1 MMVKQDDGSTEGLA
15 KAIGG
20 FIKSE
25 VAAEKCHVW
34 TGNEIP
40 SVKEARGKIVFL
52 RRYEIDPA
60 KYDPADDG
68 LQTRWFGI
76 DLSKW
81 DDYSYSDTKYA
92 INIYEKDQ
100 YGTCLLYTSSL
111 FPFMRLKCFT
121 GAVSERASC

>member
-1 MMVKQDDGSTEGLA
+1 MSDVRIIHGSETWACDNRDGTALTLENILDESVRYLNEHPTETIVMMVKQDDGSTEGLA

-76 DLSKW
+76 DLAKW
-81 DDYSYSDTKYA
+81 DD
-92 INIYEKDQ
+92 
-100 YGTCLLYTSSL
+100 
-111 FPFMRLKCFT
+111 
-121 GAVSERASC
+121 